1 MALGGHSRKRCDVS
15 TLEQLVIDQRQIER
29 IILERHVINSL
40 ETFDRTYAQLSLTK
54 RGRLTTSCFDIF
66 SLTKTHVATIVFR

>member
-29 IILERHVINSL
+29 IILERYVINSL
-40 ETFDRTYAQLSLTK
+40 ETFDRTHAQLLLTK

-66 SLTKTHVATIVFR
+66 FKKMLDIYRASV